1 MLLVW
6 EKDEFPAE
14 IIRVSASLREI
25 YWELLQKDTKSKRKW
40 RPTKTA
46 ISASPVDT
54 KVCITKFSVA

>member
-14 IIRVSASLREI
+14 IVRVSASLWKI
-25 YWELLQKDTKSKRKW
+25 YWELLQKDTEFKGKW

-46 ISASPVDT
+46 ISTGSVDT